1 MEARGPGQATPFVRE
16 ETPAAPGNGIPGTD
30 AGGAGGPGGEDCGDP
45 GGDGGS
51 DGDPDSEN
59 LEELKY
65 DPADDRYPRGLEGKK
80 LLWGASNAGPQRH
93 GLESGR
99 TRKQTRE
106 MQGAGEMPGPGET
119 PDPEEALL
127 ATILETGVTGIVE
140 DYICNSLVKEQWD
153 EEQTRHMEEM
163 YRREVQEVL
172 GPEKQAFGAEVDSSG
187 FSQPLPDPQ
196 LTYIESMPKRFDV
209 NTTAFTPAATD
220 ADLGPKRDDEPAV
233 DKPVREAIGCLM
245 WTKLT
250 RPDIALPL
258 NKLQKIARSPT
269 GRIWNALVR
278 IISYL
283 NFTKDFGITN
293 LRGSG
298 LYLSMFVDASYADN
312 ELDRRSTTGLAGV
325 KEALFVRG
333 ILSFIVPETSGAK
346 IKVLEDNE
354 GALALIEIPFSS
366 ARSKH
371 IDVRFHFL
379 RELFNSGKI
388 TAEKRC
394 AGASPAAGA

>member
-16 ETPAAPGNGIPGTD
+16 EAPTAPGNGIPGDGGSVPPSPPSGSD
-30 AGGAGGPGGEDCGDP
+30 AGGAGGPGGEESGDP

-51 DGDPDSEN
+51 DGDPGDSEN

-80 LLWGASNAGPQRH
+80 LLWGASNAGPLRH
-93 GLESGR
+93 GLDSGR

-127 ATILETGVTGIVE
+127 ATILETGGTGIVE

-153 EEQTRHMEEM
+153 EEQTRRMEEM
-163 YRREVQEVL
+163 YRHEMQEVL
-172 GPEKQAFGAEVDSSG
+172 GPEQEVFGAEVDASG
-187 FSQPLPDPQ
+187 PSQSLPDPQ
-196 LTYIESMPKRFDV
+196 LRPKI
-209 NTTAFTPAATD
+209 
-220 ADLGPKRDDEPAV
+220 DDQPAV

-258 NKLQKIARSPT
+258 NKLEKIAHSPT

-278 IISYL
+278 IMSYL
-283 NFTKDFGITN
+283 NFTKDFGITYV
-293 LRGSG
+293 RGSG
-298 LYLSMFVDASYADN
+298 LDLSVFVDASYADN
-312 ELDRRSTTGLAGV
+312 EVDRRSTTGLAV
-325 KEALFVRG
+325 TEALFVRG
-333 ILSFIVPETSGAK
+333 ILSFIAPETRGVK
-346 IKVLEDNE
+346 IKVLEDNK
-354 GALALIEIPFSS
+354 A
-366 ARSKH
+366 ARLKREPVQLSK
-371 IDVRFHFL
+371 
-379 RELFNSGKI
+379 E
-388 TAEKRC
+388 
-394 AGASPAAGA
+394 